1 LSSGYPNKTR
11 ASGVELILGDSLPYE
26 LNMIEQMYIRLHVH
40 QPDQWVAHA
49 LIEPFC
55 IHAHSLPVLGNK
67 DHVKAKQ
74 FTGGSDAAQ
83 YPISKPLVDKLH
95 DQIAHLSANR
105 PDVEEDKIGPQERAT
120 LVTRL
125 ILEARNFASK
135 LSPSD
140 RALMSEK
147 YSSMLIAPID

>member
-1 LSSGYPNKTR
+1 MTR
-11 ASGVELILGDSLPYE
+11 KVLKREVVELILGDSLPYE
-26 LNMIEQMYIRLHVH
+26 LNMLEQMFIRLHVH
-40 QPDQWVAHA
+40 EPDQWVANA
-49 LIEPFC
+49 LIESFC
-55 IHAHSLPVLGNK
+55 IHARTLCLFFANK

-74 FTGGSDAAQ
+74 FTGGSYGAQ
-83 YPISKPLVDKLH
+83 YPISKLLVDKLH

-147 YSSMLIAPID
+147 FSSMVLIAPID